1 MKTKHRKRTPRIFLS
16 ALLTLVLAISIAA
29 PLQALAAGDDVF
41 YMSVSGTLRYD
52 YANEVASLTN
62 QQRAANGQAALQLD
76 PVLTERAMLRA
87 GEISRIF
94 EHTRPNGQDCS
105 SVLDGTQFEFGG
117 TGENIA
123 MGTAWFFSPS
133 IAMESWMNSSGHR
146 ANILGSSYQSLGVG
160 VAVDSATGMACYVQL
175 FSTLPASGGSVS
187 NGTVEYNSFVEG
199 SDNCPYYNEI
209 MGPTY
214 LYYMSPV
221 FDADYYMEAN
231 PDTDVLTGGYDAGA
245 AFTHFLDY
253 GMAEGRR
260 GNEEFDV
267 NSYRNQY
274 GDLRA
279 AYGDDL
285 ISYYLHYIDYGRSEG
300 RQGSGYTG
308 PAVPSDPGTP
318 STPGG
323 SRLTVYEGRDY
334 ASVYDYDYYI
344 SHNGDVAAA
353 FGGDQAATLRQFVLY
368 GMAEG
373 RQGSENFDVNSYK
386 NEYADL
392 RAAYGDDL
400 ASYYLHYVDYGAA
413 EGRHGTGCNQLMG
426 GVASL
431 DGVDYSAVYNYDYY
445 ISHNGDVAAA
455 FAGDDVAAL
464 RHFVRYGMAEGRQGC
479 EGFDVNSYKNE
490 YADLRA
496 AYGGDLTSYYLHY
509 VDYGAAEGRHG
520 TGCNQLIGAVTSLNG
535 VDYSAVYNYD
545 YYISHNGDIAAAF
558 GGDDVATLRHF
569 VQHGM
574 AEGRQGCES
583 FNVNVY
589 RDRYGDLQQTYGGDT
604 AAYYLHY
611 LNYGRT
617 EGRSGI

>member
-16 ALLTLVLAISIAA
+16 VLLTLVLAISIAA

-87 GEISRIF
+87 REISRIF

-175 FSTLPASGGSVS
+175 FSTLPSSGGSVS

-308 PAVPSDPGTP
+308 PAAPSDPGTP

-344 SHNGDVAAA
+344 SHYRDVAAA
-353 FGGDQAATLRQFVLY
+353 YGGDQAATLRHFVLH
-368 GMAEG
+368 GMSEG
-373 RQGSENFDVNSYK
+373 RQGCEDFDVRSYK

-400 ASYYLHYVDYGAA
+400 KSYYLHYVDHGTA
-413 EGRHGTGCNQLMG
+413 EGRHGTGCSQL
-426 GVASL
+426 
-431 DGVDYSAVYNYDYY
+431 
-445 ISHNGDVAAA
+445 
-455 FAGDDVAAL
+455 
-464 RHFVRYGMAEGRQGC
+464 
-479 EGFDVNSYKNE
+479 
-490 YADLRA
+490 
-496 AYGGDLTSYYLHY
+496 T
-509 VDYGAAEGRHG
+509 GA
-520 TGCNQLIGAVTSLNG
+520 ITSLNG
-535 VDYSAVYNYD
+535 VDYLRSQEGALLQAVG
-545 YYISHNGDIAAAF
+545 I
-558 GGDDVATLRHF
+558 T
-569 VQHGM
+569 
-574 AEGRQGCES
+574 
-583 FNVNVY
+583 
-589 RDRYGDLQQTYGGDT
+589 
-604 AAYYLHY
+604 
-611 LNYGRT
+611 GRT
-617 EGRSGI
+617 AVEGEQRFLHQWTEWGFGPEAVHMAYERTLLRTGSMKWPYCNGILRRWHDKGAHTPEEIGAAERPTRGKRPASSPARPAQEVETSQVPNDARKNIERMRRLLEKQGKL

>member
-87 GEISRIF
+87 REISRIF

-323 SRLTVYEGRDY
+323 SRLTVYELSLIHIFGKQHGNHSPIQSVRKSGRREALGRPACIIY
-334 ASVYDYDYYI
+334 VLIEAVNRLFSFFRFFTLPA
-344 SHNGDVAAA
+344 HL
-353 FGGDQAATLRQFVLY
+353 LRQDLPGVL
-368 GMAEG
+368 GG
-373 RQGSENFDVNSYK
+373 RGGRENAACKKRDMPNS
-386 NEYADL
+386 
-392 RAAYGDDL
+392 
-400 ASYYLHYVDYGAA
+400 
-413 EGRHGTGCNQLMG
+413 
-426 GVASL
+426 
-431 DGVDYSAVYNYDYY
+431 
-445 ISHNGDVAAA
+445 
-455 FAGDDVAAL
+455 AL
-464 RHFVRYGMAEGRQGC
+464 RRGGNQRKSLQLQGHVP
-479 EGFDVNSYKNE
+479 G
-490 YADLRA
+490 
-496 AYGGDLTSYYLHY
+496 
-509 VDYGAAEGRHG
+509 
-520 TGCNQLIGAVTSLNG
+520 NQRFS
-535 VDYSAVYNYD
+535 
-545 YYISHNGDIAAAF
+545 
-558 GGDDVATLRHF
+558 
-569 VQHGM
+569 
-574 AEGRQGCES
+574 
-583 FNVNVY
+583 
-589 RDRYGDLQQTYGGDT
+589 
-604 AAYYLHY
+604 
-611 LNYGRT
+611 
-617 EGRSGI
+617 